1 MQDLD
6 TNLFETTPASTI
18 RAVSGNVTTTTLID
32 RPSKTTRANVQY
44 VRLSDAEH
52 AYLCNAIGVLDR
64 ARVNKDDPTIY
75 VGLNLILDRNSGIWG
90 SQLRKFS
97 TLREVLQGV
106 VAKLAKP
113 HKYVRGRQGEDLSV
127 KQLTAINQ
135 ILAAVGCDEIVIPA
149 INV

>member
-6 TNLFETTPASTI
+6 TNLFETTPAATI
-18 RAVSGNVTTTTLID
+18 RATGDAVIASTLIE
-32 RPSKTTRANVQY
+32 RPSKTTRANVKY

-52 AYLCNAIGVLDR
+52 SYLRNAIDILDK
-64 ARVNKDDPTIY
+64 ARTNKDDPTIY

-97 TLREVLQGV
+97 TQREVLEGV
-106 VAKLAKP
+106 IGKLAKP
-113 HKYVRGRQGEDLSV
+113 HKYVRGRAGEDLSV

-135 ILAAVGCDEIVIPA
+135 ILAAVGCDEIAVPA
-149 INV
+149 KEA